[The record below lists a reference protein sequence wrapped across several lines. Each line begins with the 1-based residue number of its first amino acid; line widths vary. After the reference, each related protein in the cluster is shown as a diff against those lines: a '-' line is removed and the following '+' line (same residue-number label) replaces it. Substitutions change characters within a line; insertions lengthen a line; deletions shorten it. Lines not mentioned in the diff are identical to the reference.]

1 MTSPESDLNLFR
13 DFVLSTTE
21 KAALGAAI
29 LGLGRW
35 GIEDVKKPAKKA
47 ERRSALEKVRE
58 QLLSNPELGPHEGLF
73 DHTITHDDSQ
83 LTRLVSGIE
92 KRNKKQLIL
101 IELFFAAPYPGTK
114 HTPGDKL
121 RKKFISWL
129 ASEMGLEEKDYKEL
143 LKAYKGTLNVHM
155 GRRTKIGIGVVA
167 GLAIG
172 AAGGWVVAPAI
183 GGALGGAA
191 GLGGAAAVS
200 HGLALLGG
208 GALAAGGAGMAGGIA
223 LVTAMG
229 AVGGGLIG
237 LGGTALFTESGAA
250 QVKVDTMKLQ
260 MVLAK
265 IVIADQK
272 DMAKAQEIAR
282 RQEQELQALRTK
294 LAELRKS
301 EADNKEKIKNLKSII
316 KTLERSVKWTRKQ
329 SN

>member
-1 MTSPESDLNLFR
+1 MTSHEADLHLFR
-13 DFVLSTTE
+13 DFVLE
-21 KAALGAAI
+21 PNEQAALGAAI

-35 GIEDVKKPAKKA
+35 GIEDTKKPAKKA
-47 ERRSALEKVRE
+47 ERRSALGKVLD
-58 QLLSNPELGPHEGLF
+58 QLLENPGLVPF
-73 DHTITHDDSQ
+73 EATFRHTITYDDSQ
-83 LTRLVSGIE
+83 LTSLVRSID
-92 KRNKKQLIL
+92 KRQKKQLIL
-101 IELFFAAPYPGTK
+101 IELFFAAPYPETK
-114 HTPGDKL
+114 HAPGDKL
-121 RKKFISWL
+121 RKKFIAWL
-129 ASEMGLEEKDYKEL
+129 AGEMGLVEKDYKDL

-167 GLAIG
+167 GLAVG
-172 AAGGWVVAPAI
+172 AVGGWVVAPAL
-183 GGALGGAA
+183 GGALGAGA

-250 QVKVDTMKLQ
+250 KVKVDTMKLQ

-272 DMAKAQEIAR
+272 DMAKAQDIAR
-282 RQEQELQALRTK
+282 RQEEELQALRGQ
-294 LAELRKS
+294 LAELKKN
-301 EADNKEKIKNLKSII
+301 EAVNKDKIKNLKSII
-316 KTLERSVKWTRKQ
+316 KTLERAVKWTRKQ
-329 SN
+329 SA